1 MKELLSFSTH
11 EKDLAL
17 LEGGGLTAL
26 LREFALAGLELLPL
40 TEVPEGV
47 QELVL
52 GVHLP
57 FQPVWLPFWFEDR
70 DYLREVFPG
79 EENLVRFFGGDK
91 PEDFVRR
98 VATWLKRAFSLA
110 PRYVVVHAS
119 HCGLEEVFSLSFRYE
134 TTTVLSAVAELL
146 NAAFREA
153 GLVLEASSPLILFEN
168 LWWPGLRFLHPSE
181 VEFLFSRL
189 DLPFSRLGLVL
200 DTGHLLNLAYLLK
213 RPCFPDR
220 GPVSPAQA
228 LSLLW
233 QAYGEVVASLGGLV
247 RAVHLNFSP
256 RADLFVPDEEGLVAL
271 RREPDPRRRFSLA
284 RQRVLAMDPH
294 FPFYDVDL
302 RAFLARLNPDFLV
315 HELRFQGLEDL
326 REKLAWQKGCL

>member
-11 EKDLAL
+11 GKDLAL
-17 LEGGGLTAL
+17 LEGGGLASL
-26 LREFALAGLELLPL
+26 LRAFSLAGVELLPL
-40 TEVPEGV
+40 TEVPEEV
-47 QELVL
+47 QEFVL

-57 FQPVWLPFWFEDR
+57 FQPVWLPFWFEDWA
-70 DYLREVFPG
+70 YLREVFPG

-98 VATWLKRAFSLA
+98 VANWLKRAFSLA
-110 PRYVVVHAS
+110 PRYVVIHAS
-119 HCGLEEVFSLSFRYE
+119 HCGLEEVFSLHFRYE
-134 TTTVLSAVAELL
+134 TTTVLAAVAELL
-146 NAAFREA
+146 NAAFKEA
-153 GLVLEASSPLILFEN
+153 GLALDSSSPLILFEN
-168 LWWPGLRFLHPSE
+168 LWWPGLRFLDPAE
-181 VEFLFSRL
+181 VEFLFSHL

-200 DTGHLLNLAYLLK
+200 DTGHLLNLSYLLK
-213 RPCFPDR
+213 RPCLPC

-233 QAYGEVVASLGGLV
+233 QALGELSPFLGLV
-247 RAVHLNFSP
+247 RVVHLNFSP
-256 RADLFVPDEEGLVAL
+256 RADLFVPDEKGLLAL
-271 RREPDPRRRFSLA
+271 QKEPDPQRRFSLA

-294 FPFYDVDL
+294 FPFYHVDL

-326 REKLAWQKGCL
+326 REKLTWQKGCL